1 MSRTLAAEL
10 GPHGLRVVC
19 IRPQR
24 IGDTLDATPDLP
36 MSVDDFRRFLE
47 DLTLTGTLPTLS
59 NVARTAAF
67 LASDGASAMT
77 GTVANLT
84 AGMAVD

>member
-1 MSRTLAAEL
+1 M
-10 GPHGLRVVC
+10 P
-19 IRPQR
+19 I
-24 IGDTLDATPDLP
+24 
-36 MSVDDFRRFLE
+36 SVDDFRRFRE
-47 DLTLTGTLPTLS
+47 DLTLTGTLATLS

-67 LASDGASAMT
+67 PASDGASAMT